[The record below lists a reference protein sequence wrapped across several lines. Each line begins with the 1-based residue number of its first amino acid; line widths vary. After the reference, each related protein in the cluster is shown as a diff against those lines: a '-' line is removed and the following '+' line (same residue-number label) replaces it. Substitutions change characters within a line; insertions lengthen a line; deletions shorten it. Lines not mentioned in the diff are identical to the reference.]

1 MIQIIST
8 NETNH
13 VEIKKSTCNLSCS
26 KPATMTTNSDDQL
39 LTRLG
44 SDFRPGPFDII
55 CARGMEARLHN
66 EQFHEKIKESVDAY
80 TNAESKLY
88 KSIVVSSAVEWFR
101 KASPNGGFVKES
113 RGSWYRVSDFLAREK
128 VGQALR
134 DKLHSRY
141 KSSSKAKRRRWKKEG
156 QEKTEKE
163 EYFRSLTQTPSI
175 TERMERLQ
183 ESLNGMGDDVHD
195 ESLLNLFTQN
205 SCFILNAIHSDTTI
219 QEGIKKLYSCQK

>member
-13 VEIKKSTCNLSCS
+13 VEIKKSTCDLSCS

-128 VGQALR
+128 VSYPVSQWGS
-134 DKLHSRY
+134 H
-141 KSSSKAKRRRWKKEG
+141 
-156 QEKTEKE
+156 
-163 EYFRSLTQTPSI
+163 
-175 TERMERLQ
+175 
-183 ESLNGMGDDVHD
+183 
-195 ESLLNLFTQN
+195 
-205 SCFILNAIHSDTTI
+205 HSDLVMLSVCCSEKWSMLLQSYHNPSRCWELGMWRRFCVLI
-219 QEGIKKLYSCQK
+219 LKKSTP